1 MRWRP
6 CRRRS
11 PSFRP
16 RLPSGSGIS
25 TIPICTRRIARN
37 STRPPQHSQARRRNC
52 RKPKKDGS
60 TSKCCANKS
69 NRLNPT
75 GLTQMTSP
83 LAAKIARDYGTP
95 AVVIDMD
102 LVERN
107 IARIQAAC
115 NEAGVANR
123 PHIKTHK
130 SPLLAKL
137 QIAAGA
143 KGITCQKLGEAEVMA
158 DAGIDDI
165 LISYNLIGEEKMA
178 RLGALQAK
186 AGMTVAAD
194 NSVVVAGL
202 PQAAAASG
210 RPLSV
215 VVECDTGRKRAGV
228 ATPAEAIALARE
240 IAASKGLTFAGFML
254 YPTETGWT
262 EAQKFYD
269 EALAGVRAHGLDAA
283 MVSTGGT
290 PNLKNVGKLKGATE
304 HRPRTYIYNDRM
316 QVAAGV
322 ASWDDCALHIYST
335 VVSRAGPDR
344 GILDAGSKTLTSDT
358 GGGLEGHGLIL
369 EHPEAR
375 IARFAEEHGFL
386 DLARSNTRPNV
397 GDVVRI
403 VPNHVCVVV
412 NMMDEVVMVRGDEII
427 GTLPVAARGK
437 LR

>member
-1 MRWRP
+1 
-6 CRRRS
+6 
-11 PSFRP
+11 
-16 RLPSGSGIS
+16 L
-25 TIPICTRRIARN
+25 
-37 STRPPQHSQARRRNC
+37 
-52 RKPKKDGS
+52 
-60 TSKCCANKS
+60 KCCAKKS
-69 NRLNPT
+69 NRLDRK
-75 GLTQMTSP
+75 GFIQMTTP

-102 LVERN
+102 RVERN

-115 NEAGVANR
+115 DAAGVASR

-165 LISYNLIGEEKMA
+165 LISYNLVGEEKMA
-178 RLGALQAK
+178 RLGALQTK
-186 AGMTVAAD
+186 ATITVAAD
-194 NSVVVAGL
+194 NPTVIAGL
-202 PQAAAASG
+202 PQAAAISG

-228 ATPAEAIALARE
+228 ETPAEAIALARS
-240 IAASKGLTFAGFML
+240 IAASPGLHFAGFML
-254 YPTETGWT
+254 YPTETGWS
-262 EAQKFYD
+262 EAQRFFD
-269 EALAGVRAHGLDAA
+269 EALAGIREAGLEPSI
-283 MVSTGGT
+283 VSTGGT
-290 PNLKNVGKLKGATE
+290 PNLKNLGKLRGGTE
-304 HRPRTYIYNDRM
+304 HRFGTYIYNDRM

-322 ASWDDCALHIYST
+322 AGWDDCALNVYAT

-358 GGGLEGHGLIL
+358 GGLDGHGLIL
-369 EHPEAR
+369 EHPEAK

-386 DLARSNTRPNV
+386 DLTRSNTRPAV

-412 NMMDEVVMVRGDEII
+412 NMVDEVVMVRGDEII
-427 GTLPVAARGK
+427 GTLAVAARGK
-437 LR
+437 LK